1 MDGNLPDNEAQM
13 GFWARKG
20 PWKIS
25 ALMKKECSC
34 DPQRGTWESVIKDR
48 LGGLLH
54 TQEGHSRELVTF
66 FPELEGKAEAGWSF
80 QTSLVC
86 CGGPSLEPGS
96 DSHHPPLPPQ
106 ALLIGASRPFHG

>member
-86 CGGPSLEPGS
+86 CGGCNGQREKTEAHLREEARKSTS
-96 DSHHPPLPPQ
+96 WCFS
-106 ALLIGASRPFHG
+106 